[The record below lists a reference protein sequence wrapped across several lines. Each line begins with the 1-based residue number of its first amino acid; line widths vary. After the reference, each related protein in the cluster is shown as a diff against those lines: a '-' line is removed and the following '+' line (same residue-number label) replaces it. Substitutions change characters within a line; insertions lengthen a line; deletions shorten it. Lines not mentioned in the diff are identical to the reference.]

1 MPGHPREEMVS
12 GLVLQ
17 TSEVEPEEGVDKDL
31 KREEKEWK
39 KSDFEKEK
47 GRVSRDRGE
56 GERTRLTSIL

>member
-1 MPGHPREEMVS
+1 MVS

-31 KREEKEWK
+31 MREEKEWK